1 MKRISSKLKIIKELL
16 VFAKENKR
24 WWLLPMVIVI
34 LFFGI
39 LILFAQQSAVAP
51 FVYTL
56 F

>member
-1 MKRISSKLKIIKELL
+1 MKRLGSKFKIVKELL
-16 VFAKENKR
+16 TFAKENKK
-24 WWLLPMVIVI
+24 WWLLPAVVVI

-51 FVYTL
+51 FIYTL

>member
-1 MKRISSKLKIIKELL
+1 MGRISSKFKIVKELL
-16 VFAKENKR
+16 IFAKANKK
-24 WWLLPMVIVI
+24 WWLLPAVLVI

-51 FVYTL
+51 FIYTL